1 MPCKIFLQTVANSSL
16 QINQND
22 HDILKH
28 MEVLQGQSHVEQ
40 VEHTLYNPL
49 LALYS
54 AILRPGTTRAAIS
67 NYTIRDEHG

>member
-1 MPCKIFLQTVANSSL
+1 
-16 QINQND
+16 
-22 HDILKH
+22 

-54 AILRPGTTRAAIS
+54 AILRPSTTRAAIS
-67 NYTIRDEHG
+67 NYTIREEHG